1 MLAFLSS
8 TGYPRSRITVQI
20 SVLAADTASVGVSTN
35 RSCTAAQTPRYL
47 AYGSAESSPML
58 SAWTRCCRAA
68 SSAPAFFLLPSSWAR
83 RSDSGPNWRRIRA
96 RLSSPEATTIA
107 ATTTMT
113 AMMMPMIT
121 PVDMMTSVRCWNRT
135 SNSPRWAELNDE
147 TPYRAGSRARSPGE
161 VVPDRVQRPDER
173 LAFAGGQ
180 RRQGPLG
187 ELVRIGRDGV
197 LQRLATLGEP
207 EPDQPA
213 IARVRLTAK
222 QAGRLHSGRR
232 PRHRGGGQPEP
243 VGDLARRQLV
253 LGPQAAQDDLL
264 PLVHAMPGEGRPGRG
279 RQRMLGRPESPLEV
293 IARRLT
299 APHRPASWRP
309 RGARLLVSAVDA
321 GG

>member
-1 MLAFLSS
+1 
-8 TGYPRSRITVQI
+8 
-20 SVLAADTASVGVSTN
+20 
-35 RSCTAAQTPRYL
+35 
-47 AYGSAESSPML
+47 ML
-58 SAWTRCCRAA
+58 SAWTRRCRAA

-83 RSDSGPNWRRIRA
+83 RSYSGPNWRRIRA

-187 ELVRIGRDGV
+187 ELVRLGRDGV

-207 EPDQPA
+207 EPDQPAIARVRVPAHRARQHPAPLGEREPDQRA

-299 APHRPASWRP
+299 APHGPACWRP
-309 RGARLLVSAVDA
+309 GGARLLVSAVDV